1 MATATA
7 ACPECGSAT
16 SPGRYTCPT
25 CGAFLDGVAVAPRS
39 WERETTPE
47 PEPAHEPAVAAA
59 GPASVPGEDAIPGD
73 TGDPLVADGPALDP
87 VEPSWPPSP
96 DVLRDV
102 QWPTHQDPAPSAA
115 RLDTAP
121 PSAAPPAGLPPLA
134 APQPRV
140 PAGAW
145 LPPSALLT
153 GLDETGVAGTAAAA
167 LPGAAAGSAGAT
179 TARDWLTA
187 FGSLDGRWSAARR
200 LIAVG
205 AAVAVVGF
213 VLPWANGSVGNLLT
227 VWTSVWG
234 LAGAG
239 SWLVVLGMAAFA
251 VVASSSGRL
260 AGVQLAG
267 VQLGVPALLGSAF
280 LLGLIWPSLLG
291 ASGRP
296 IGVLVVFAGALL
308 LGVGG
313 ALHPGAR
320 HEAATPHV

>member
-1 MATATA
+1 MATSTA
-7 ACPECGSAT
+7 ACPACGSAT
-16 SPGRYTCPT
+16 TPGRYTCAA

-39 WERETTPE
+39 WEPE
-47 PEPAHEPAVAAA
+47 VPSPAVSDAVA
-59 GPASVPGEDAIPGD
+59 EDAVPD
-73 TGDPLVADGPALDP
+73 VAGDPLVADGPALDP
-87 VEPSWPPSP
+87 VEPSWPTPP
-96 DVLRDV
+96 DVLHDAEWATRLEAASRGTTIDDPV
-102 QWPTHQDPAPSAA
+102 PTETPTASPTTAAGLLPLPAPE
-115 RLDTAP
+115 P
-121 PSAAPPAGLPPLA
+121 H
-134 APQPRV
+134 V
-140 PAGAW
+140 PAGSW

-153 GLDETGVAGTAAAA
+153 GLDEADANGAAAA
-167 LPGAAAGSAGAT
+167 LPRGAASRERVNP
-179 TARDWLTA
+179 RDWLTA

-260 AGVQLAG
+260 AGGQLGG